1 MELAG
6 VTVSNLQHRWR
17 DQAWVDPDTFDEDAT
32 QCIPM
37 WGYIIYDLTLFDTVR
52 ICLCDSLCKFDG
64 FWIEWFRL
72 GNCWNPS
79 MFNKPKLAETKQ
91 QRIRWIL
98 STCQALDVMSWSL
111 LQFHS
116 TTGNKRLAVPWRFM
130 FFFWRKGHWM
140 CDLSKGWT
148 WNFKEHWVL
157 IVLTGCDRCCCRRWT
172 YNYILICLL
181 CLWRDE
187 L

>member
-1 MELAG
+1 MKRSG
-6 VTVSNLQHRWR
+6 MSRSRYFRWG
-17 DQAWVDPDTFDEDAT
+17 
-32 QCIPM
+32 CNPM
-37 WGYIIYDLTLFDTVR
+37 YPNVGLYDLTLFDTVR
-52 ICLCDSLCKFDG
+52 ICLCDFLCKFDG

-116 TTGNKRLAVPWRFM
+116 ATGNKRLAVPWQFM
-130 FFFWRKGHWM
+130 LFFLEKGTLDVWFVGILRSIEFWSCWLAVIGVAVVV
-140 CDLSKGWT
+140 
-148 WNFKEHWVL
+148 EP
-157 IVLTGCDRCCCRRWT
+157 I
-172 YNYILICLL
+172 
-181 CLWRDE
+181 
-187 L
+187 